1 MALSSSGQQTTF
13 GPAQGAH
20 WALFQ
25 PSLGTLFR
33 FHSIQEPLASSDGSG
48 VSVLAFDATVVEF
61 CPMKAMSFR
70 EMKRRKA
77 HRRMALARQASRSPR
92 VAAAIQQRV
101 SLVGRGAKW
110 RITNLN
116 EVARAIANWA

>member
-1 MALSSSGQQTTF
+1 MALSSSGQQTTY
-13 GPAQGAH
+13 GPSQGAH

-25 PSLGTLFR
+25 PSLGTLFGL
-33 FHSIQEPLASSDGSG
+33 HSIQEPLASSDGSG
-48 VSVLAFDATVVEF
+48 VSVLAFDATAVEF
-61 CPMKAMSFR
+61 CPMKAMSLR

-77 HRRMALARQASRSPR
+77 QRRMALARQAARSPQA
-92 VAAAIQQRV
+92 AAAIQQRV
-101 SLVGRGAKW
+101 SLVGGGAKW